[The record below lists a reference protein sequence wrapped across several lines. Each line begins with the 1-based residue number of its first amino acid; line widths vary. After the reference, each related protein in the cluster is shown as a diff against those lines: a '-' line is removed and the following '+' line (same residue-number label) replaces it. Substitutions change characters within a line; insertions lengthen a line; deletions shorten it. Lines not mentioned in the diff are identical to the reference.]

1 MLDKKICIVNSKIL
15 FELLFELINDLPFK
29 VNFKY
34 YGELKSDDFVTKDI
48 IYLLDKKEKKLIDK
62 FNIEQ
67 VFIIDNLPIKIE
79 SLVSQINIKF
89 LKSNFHKQANIE
101 IKDYYLDLNSK
112 FIKKNSKILKLTEKE
127 IQIIMF
133 LFSSQKAKTV
143 QDLQKNIWNHHEIL
157 ETHTVETHIYRLRKK
172 IKDEFDDEKFILNSV
187 SGYNLKI

>member
-34 YGELKSDDFVTKDI
+34 YVDLKSDDFSSKDI
-48 IYLLDKKEKKLIDK
+48 IYLLEKKEKKLINK

-67 VFIIDNLPIKIE
+67 VFIVDNLPIKIE
-79 SLVSQINIKF
+79 NLVSQINIKF
-89 LKSNFHKQANIE
+89 LKSNFHRQANIK

>member
-89 LKSNFHKQANIE
+89 LKSNFHKQANIK

-112 FIKKNSKILKLTEKE
+112 FIKKNSKILNLTEKE

-143 QDLQKNIWNHHEIL
+143 QDLQRNIWNYQKIL

-172 IKDEFDDEKFILNSV
+172 IKDKFDDDNFILNSTL
-187 SGYNLKI
+187 GYYL

>member
-15 FELLFELINDLPFK
+15 FELFFELINYLPFK

-34 YGELKSDDFVTKDI
+34 YDDLKSDDFVSKDI
-48 IYLLDKKEKKLIDK
+48 IYLLDKKEKKLINK

-67 VFIIDNLPIKIE
+67 VFIVDNLPIKIE
-79 SLVSQINIKF
+79 NLVSQINIKF
-89 LKSNFHKQANIE
+89 LKFNFHRQANIK

-143 QDLQKNIWNHHEIL
+143 QDLQKDIWNHHDSL

-172 IKDEFDDEKFILNSV
+172 INDEFNDDKFILNSV
-187 SGYNLKI
+187 SGYSL

>member
-89 LKSNFHKQANIE
+89 LKFNFNKQANIR
-101 IKDYYLDLNSK
+101 IKDYLLDLNSK
-112 FIKKNSKILKLTEKE
+112 FIKNNNKILKLTEKE

-133 LFSSQKAKTV
+133 LFSSQEAKTV

-172 IKDEFDDEKFILNSV
+172 IKNEFNDEKFILNSA
-187 SGYNLKI
+187 SGYSL

>member
-34 YGELKSDDFVTKDI
+34 YDDLKNDDFESKDS
-48 IYLLDKKEKKLIDK
+48 IYLLDKNEKKLINK
-62 FNIEQ
+62 FKIEQ
-67 VFIIDNLPIKIE
+67 IFIVDNLPIKIGD
-79 SLVSQINIKF
+79 LVSQINIKF
-89 LKSNFHKQANIE
+89 LKFNFNKQANIR
-101 IKDYYLDLNSK
+101 IKDYLLDLNSK
-112 FIKKNSKILKLTEKE
+112 FIKNNNKILKLTEKE

-133 LFSSQKAKTV
+133 LFSSQEAKTV

-172 IKDEFDDEKFILNSV
+172 IKNEFNDEKFILNSA
-187 SGYNLKI
+187 SGYSL

>member
-34 YGELKSDDFVTKDI
+34 YDDLKNDDFESKDS
-48 IYLLDKKEKKLIDK
+48 IYLLDKNEKKLINK
-62 FNIEQ
+62 FKIEQ
-67 VFIIDNLPIKIE
+67 IFIVDNLPIKIGD
-79 SLVSQINIKF
+79 LVSQINIKF
-89 LKSNFHKQANIE
+89 LKFNFNKQANIR
-101 IKDYYLDLNSK
+101 IKDYLLDLNSK
-112 FIKKNSKILKLTEKE
+112 FIKNNNKILKLTEKE

-133 LFSSQKAKTV
+133 LFSNQEAKTV

-172 IKDEFDDEKFILNSV
+172 IKDEFNDEKFILNSAC
-187 SGYNLKI
+187 GYSL